1 MHASLWDGP
10 PGDSQVPSPGQLL
23 LGPPCLAPAWL
34 GVCGFSGPMWAT
46 GQGGVCFSQTFL
58 RSDDVGEDDEDED
71 EEEEEEEE
79 EEEGEEEEEDEEE
92 EEEEEPQQE
101 EQGEES
107 STPSRKGQGP
117 NSGVSP
123 AGQSPAPG
131 PGVLRPLPREGG
143 WGCLGPRTADS
154 FCLCASTWK
163 RGNHPSAAAFVL
175 LNPRTDVSAHL

>member
-1 MHASLWDGP
+1 
-10 PGDSQVPSPGQLL
+10 
-23 LGPPCLAPAWL
+23 
-34 GVCGFSGPMWAT
+34 MWAT

-58 RSDDVGEDDEDED
+58 RSDDEGEDDEDED

-79 EEEGEEEEEDEEE
+79 EGEEEEEEDEEE

-143 WGCLGPRTADS
+143 VGVSWSQDCRLVLPARFHMEKRKSPQCGCI
-154 FCLCASTWK
+154 CLT
-163 RGNHPSAAAFVL
+163 
-175 LNPRTDVSAHL
+175 